1 MKEIEKS
8 RSITFVIDSR
18 LENVSFIGV
27 AVRGI
32 CNYLSLNE
40 MNAYH
45 IELCL
50 VEAVTNAIQHAYQL
64 EPGHD
69 VEVNL
74 LSTCNSVTLQIC
86 DKGEPT
92 DVRGEACA
100 FAFVP
105 ERPQA
110 VPEHGMGLFL
120 IHKLMDEVSYKQVG
134 NKNILSLKKYL
145 VEEECF

>member
-1 MKEIEKS
+1 MKGTEKPG
-8 RSITFVIDSR
+8 SITFVIDSR
-18 LENVSFIGV
+18 LENISFIGV

-74 LSTCNSVTLQIC
+74 LFAGNCITLQIC
-86 DKGEPT
+86 DTGEPT
-92 DVRGEACA
+92 DVKGETYV
-100 FAFVP
+100 FEP
-105 ERPQA
+105 ERPQV
-110 VPEHGMGLFL
+110 VPECGMGLFL
-120 IHKLMDEVSYKQVG
+120 MYKLMDEVLYEQVG
-134 NKNILSLKKYL
+134 NKNILTLKKYL
-145 VEEECF
+145 TEEKCF